1 VNANTRGGPRG
12 IQDAP
17 VDIGGKP
24 VAHDDAINL
33 SAYLACIG
41 YAGPLRLKPD
51 VLTKLIERAG

>member
-1 VNANTRGGPRG
+1 MG

-24 VAHDDAINL
+24 VARDDAINL

-41 YAGPLRLKPD
+41 YAGPLRPTPD
-51 VLTKLIERAG
+51 LLTGLIERAG